1 MMPQGIRDAP
11 SRLSADPATV
21 ATVSTAPSRGQH
33 RAAAIRVDATCVSF
47 GRAMTATTRVEKVK
61 IQSRGSTDQKVGLGP
76 ADHAAMR
83 QLFCSTVARFLI

>member
-1 MMPQGIRDAP
+1 MVPQGIRDAL

-21 ATVSTAPSRGQH
+21 STVSTAPGRGQH

-61 IQSRGSTDQKVGLGP
+61 IQSRGSTDQKVGP